1 MAKNAEA
8 VVLNITYIVVQLDSC
23 CGDMRT
29 TFVFP
34 NSPIHFVTTGVYRYT
49 GTSNFPNTDG
59 TMLEPGKCYT
69 ATLQPSL
76 PPASYPAG
84 PPIANIPMID
94 FGCQNQLCI
103 DACEPPSCGCPPGY
117 VVGSDGRCQKTSYVN
132 PTCFPTTYTVSKGD
146 SLCIASSFAYGLV
159 GGVFYNDIT
168 YLPWPIQAQPS
179 VGSFVVPTVLI
190 DATTIPVSVINT
202 IQNNVWG
209 NGTGYSQAD
218 CANYRLNKVGVWI
231 APPRPLNQ
239 WIGFTYCVNIPT
251 TKTYCIGIASD
262 DAYKLYINGNLVIDH
277 SNVGYG
283 FSSWKIIP
291 ITLTAGNNVF
301 DVRNRDSG
309 GYATLGFEIY
319 DATTTQLQAVTTA
332 NGTPGPTDL
341 DQYIVF
347 TTQDII
353 GQTWQVGETSGCN
366 CPEGYSFFTCDG
378 QNQCLQILYAAKTV
392 CNVELTPCCGGGD
405 PVIIDN
411 SVLLSHIGEVVCI
424 QNIDPNVGC
433 WTIATTTDPV
443 NYTGPVTLGNYTATC
458 EGCVTLGCKTC
469 PDNYFTLND
478 CCTNEPY
485 LNSLGEILVLHYTG
499 ESVDGLTPPSLA
511 DVIITEILSEAI
523 GGPIATG
530 CFVLTEVSLNDFT
543 TPLSVE
549 PWAIAVSEVTDVP
562 TCEDCKDCRV
572 CYLLENCLDETDTLV
587 TGTDLSQYVN
597 QVITIEGC
605 KDKCYIVSIA
615 ENCDDC
621 SQPVVII
628 NSFPP
633 IVEPLNINSCTYTF
647 PANWND
653 CLESIDLTIDDTD
666 YNFIWSD
673 IPTLFADFIALGLG
687 NATISG
693 GFVLFGTHSYGTL
706 CFNYDPLCREALPQI
721 CIEPTC
727 TLYNQLCTYSGIT
740 VGDAAITIVIDGVTY
755 NSAPTL
761 ITNIGGLIA
770 WLNDLELGIF
780 ATDCA
785 YTSLGPCNI
794 FGTGQAL
801 LGTLTVT
808 LPNSPPN
815 ITEPVCEYGT
825 STPDCDACLPP
836 PPPVVQPLLL
846 NTRPVSPGYTT
857 PGCSPEY
864 TEKVNTNFSDQVYAQ
879 MLSVRYGLTVCC
891 QEDLQYWEIK
901 KQLLD
906 FKAINDN
913 NLTDCNNV

>member
-1 MAKNAEA
+1 MAENAEA

-69 ATLQPSL
+69 ATLQPNL

-146 SLCIASSFAYGLV
+146 SLCIASYFAYGLV

-168 YLPWPIQAQPS
+168 YLPWPIQAQPG

-209 NGTGYSQAD
+209 NETGYSQAD

-291 ITLTAGNNVF
+291 ITLTSGNNVF

-405 PVIIDN
+405 LVIIDN

-424 QNIDPNVGC
+424 PNIDPNVGC

-443 NYTGPVTLGNYTATC
+443 NYTGPVTLGNYSATC

-511 DVIITEILSEAI
+511 DVIITEILSEAV

-621 SQPVVII
+621 SQTVTVIDNYLPQGNEYSVCKYEIISKELTFPIKITINEIDYTFSTIVELNALNLGLFGSSTTLVPGRVVITVTGDQDYGQICATYASDEILCITPVCTTVTSLCKYDLIQRDGNGFVSIIVDGLSYSSAPTVI
-628 NSFPP
+628 NLFNRNDVIAYLNSLNFGVWSIISFS
-633 IVEPLNINSCTYTF
+633 VTTYQV
-647 PANWND
+647 AV
-653 CLESIDLTIDDTD
+653 SDTD
-666 YNFIWSD
+666 YVF
-673 IPTLFADFIALGLG
+673 G
-687 NATISG
+687 TISFTRNDG
-693 GFVLFGTHSYGTL
+693 SVINFETTSCEQFI
-706 CFNYDPLCREALPQI
+706 D
-721 CIEPTC
+721 IE
-727 TLYNQLCTYSGIT
+727 
-740 VGDAAITIVIDGVTY
+740 
-755 NSAPTL
+755 SA
-761 ITNIGGLIA
+761 
-770 WLNDLELGIF
+770 
-780 ATDCA
+780 
-785 YTSLGPCNI
+785 
-794 FGTGQAL
+794 
-801 LGTLTVT
+801 
-808 LPNSPPN
+808 
-815 ITEPVCEYGT
+815 
-825 STPDCDACLPP
+825 CDACLPP